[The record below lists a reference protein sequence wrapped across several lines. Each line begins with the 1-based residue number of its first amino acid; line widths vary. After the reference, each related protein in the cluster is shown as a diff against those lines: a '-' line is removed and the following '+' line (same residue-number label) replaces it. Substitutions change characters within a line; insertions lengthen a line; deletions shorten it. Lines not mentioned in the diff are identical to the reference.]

1 MHITSIL
8 SRFLFH
14 SESHSHHSSLS
25 LPLSCSP
32 SISPP
37 LLAATAPGPP
47 ALPSLPYQFPKGSF
61 NAGREQAQCEAEGKR
76 GEWIAIF
83 LTASLR
89 GEPDWTLVF
98 CGGGGRGVEEAGG
111 GTEGRAGQMEGSS
124 QHLEHCAVD
133 MRELSAIPEGLTAGE
148 LTTPC
153 PSVCRLICP
162 RWSSFLSFLKS
173 LNMFFS
179 Y

>member
-1 MHITSIL
+1 
-8 SRFLFH
+8 
-14 SESHSHHSSLS
+14 
-25 LPLSCSP
+25 
-32 SISPP
+32 
-37 LLAATAPGPP
+37 
-47 ALPSLPYQFPKGSF
+47 
-61 NAGREQAQCEAEGKR
+61 
-76 GEWIAIF
+76 
-83 LTASLR
+83 
-89 GEPDWTLVF
+89 
-98 CGGGGRGVEEAGG
+98 
-111 GTEGRAGQMEGSS
+111 MEGSS

-179 Y
+179 FFSNFIYLKYFSIVLQ